1 MINRIMTTRAAVL
14 ALAAPLLLT
23 APALADNGHS
33 KGKRA
38 NATISIGNGHS
49 GITVSTSNRGYNTYG
64 YNRSYGH
71 SNRGYSRGYGYR
83 VNEWGQSQREVKQL
97 KRQAVRACRQA
108 IRQEA
113 NYKGFRDVDFDDGR
127 RAYQNGPVGFRVT
140 FNEVE
145 FEGRRRDFERPV
157 TCQVRNGTQVKW
169 IDGIPQRGKR
179 GHRRNSSYRY

>member
-1 MINRIMTTRAAVL
+1 MTTRAAVQ

-23 APALADNGHS
+23 APALADKGHS

-49 GITVSTSNRGYNTYG
+49 GITVSTSNRGYNAYG

-71 SNRGYSRGYGYR
+71 SNRGYNRGYRYG
-83 VNEWGQSQREVKQL
+83 VNEWGQTRREVKQL
-97 KRQAVRACRQA
+97 KRQAIRACRQA

-127 RAYQNGPVGFRVT
+127 RAYQNGRQGFRVT

-145 FEGRRRDFERPV
+145 FEGRRRDIERQV
-157 TCQVRNGTQVKW
+157 TCQVRRGTNVKW